1 MKTKIDVVPSE
12 GHKKYTLR
20 IVTTEG
26 KKNIAQITTP
36 LEVGD
41 KCGEI
46 LNCIYFGV
54 DFTRKTM
61 LESLKRKRV
70 RRGKTFFG
78 KIINL
83 LVK

>member
-1 MKTKIDVVPSE
+1 MKTKIDVVE
-12 GHKKYTLR
+12 ANKEYTLR

-26 KKNIAQITTP
+26 KKNIAEITTP

-46 LNCIYFGV
+46 LDCIYFGV
-54 DFTRKTM
+54 DWTRKTM
-61 LESLKRKRV
+61 LEFKNRKRA

>member
-1 MKTKIDVVPSE
+1 MKTKIDVVE
-12 GHKKYTLR
+12 ANKEYTLR

-26 KKNIAQITTP
+26 KKNIAEITTP

-46 LNCIYFGV
+46 LDCIYFGV
-54 DFTRKTM
+54 DWTRKTM
-61 LESLKRKRV
+61 LESKNRKRA

>member
-1 MKTKIDVVPSE
+1 MKTKIDIVE
-12 GHKKYTLR
+12 ANKKYTLR

-26 KKNIAQITTP
+26 KKNMAQITTP

-46 LNCIYFGV
+46 LDCIYFGV

-61 LESLKRKRV
+61 LESLKRKRET
-70 RRGKTFFG
+70 RSKTFLE
-78 KIINL
+78 KS
-83 LVK
+83 

>member
-1 MKTKIDVVPSE
+1 MKTKIDVAE
-12 GHKKYTLR
+12 ANKEYTLR

-26 KKNIAQITTP
+26 KKNIAEITTP

-46 LNCIYFGV
+46 LDCIYFGV
-54 DFTRKTM
+54 DWTRKTM
-61 LESLKRKRV
+61 LKSKNRKRA

>member
-1 MKTKIDVVPSE
+1 MKTKIDVVE
-12 GHKKYTLR
+12 ANKEYTLR

-26 KKNIAQITTP
+26 KKNIAEITTP

-41 KCGEI
+41 KCSEI
-46 LNCIYFGV
+46 LDCIYFGV
-54 DFTRKTM
+54 DWTRKTM
-61 LESLKRKRV
+61 LESKNRKRA

>member
-1 MKTKIDVVPSE
+1 MKTKIDVVESN
-12 GHKKYTLR
+12 KKYTLR

-26 KKNIAQITTP
+26 KKNMAQITTP

-46 LNCIYFGV
+46 LDCIYFGV

-61 LESLKRKRV
+61 LESLKRKRET
-70 RRGKTFFG
+70 RSKTFLE
-78 KIINL
+78 KS
-83 LVK
+83 